1 MSDPLTFTGITHE
14 HSDIIYAL
22 ICELRQDQIL
32 DKQLIKE
39 GLIANLNDPNIEYQ
53 FAWLGTEVVGFIS
66 LQFQFHLHHARW
78 IAEIQ
83 ELVVMPQARSL
94 GVGKALLAWAEQ
106 QARHRHAELLEL
118 STSTKRVNAH
128 RFYNR
133 EGYQATHLRFTK
145 PLTYE

>member
-1 MSDPLTFTGITHE
+1 MTERITFTGITHE
-14 HSDIIYAL
+14 QSDIIYAL
-22 ICELRQDQIL
+22 ICELRQDQAL
-32 DKQLIKE
+32 DSQVMKN
-39 GLIANLNDPNIEYQ
+39 GLIANINDPNIDYQ
-53 FAWLGTEVVGFIS
+53 LAWLGTEVVGFIS
-66 LQFQFHLHHARW
+66 LQLQFHLHHARW

-118 STSTKRVNAH
+118 STSTKRVDAH
-128 RFYNR
+128 RFYIR

-145 PLTYE
+145 PLAYK

>member
-1 MSDPLTFTGITHE
+1 MSDLMTFTGITPE
-14 HSDIIYAL
+14 QSDIVYAL
-22 ICELRQDQIL
+22 ICELRQDKKL
-32 DKQLIKE
+32 DSRLIKE
-39 GLIANLNDPNIEYQ
+39 GLIANLNDPNIAYQ
-53 FAWLGTEVVGFIS
+53 FAWLDNKVVGFIS

-83 ELVVMPQARSL
+83 ELVVMPQARSF

-106 QARHRHAELLEL
+106 QARYRHAELLEL

-128 RFYNR
+128 RFYIR

-145 PLTYE
+145 PLAYE

>member
-1 MSDPLTFTGITHE
+1 MSDSITFTGITHE
-14 HSDIIYAL
+14 QSDIVYAL

-32 DKQLIKE
+32 DSSLIKE
-39 GLIANLNDPNIEYQ
+39 GLIANLNNPHIKYQ
-53 FAWLGTEVVGFIS
+53 LAWLGTEVVGFIS
-66 LQFQFHLHHARW
+66 LQLQFHLHHARW

-106 QARHRHAELLEL
+106 QARHHHAELLEL
-118 STSTKRVNAH
+118 STSTKRVDAH
-128 RFYNR
+128 RFYIR